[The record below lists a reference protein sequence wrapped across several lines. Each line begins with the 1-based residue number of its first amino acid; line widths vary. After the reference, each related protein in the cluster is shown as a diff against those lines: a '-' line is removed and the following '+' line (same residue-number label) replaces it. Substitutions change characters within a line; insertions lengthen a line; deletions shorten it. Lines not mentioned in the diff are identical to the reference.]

1 MQYNAND
8 NENHYH
14 LTQHTKHRKNIMAMN
29 PYELRY
35 SLLRDAK
42 DMLTNRW
49 HQDFEYEM
57 RLAEVEKRKPNPTPH
72 FTAEEVRRLAAEL
85 YEFVQD
91 KT

>member
-1 MQYNAND
+1 
-8 NENHYH
+8 
-14 LTQHTKHRKNIMAMN
+14 MAMN

-42 DMLTNRW
+42 DMLNHRW
-49 HQDFEYEM
+49 RQDFEYEM
-57 RLAEVEKRKPNPTPH
+57 RLAEVEQRKPESIPH
-72 FTAEEVRRLAAEL
+72 YTSEDIKQLATEL

>member
-1 MQYNAND
+1 
-8 NENHYH
+8 
-14 LTQHTKHRKNIMAMN
+14 MAMN

-72 FTAEEVRRLAAEL
+72 FTAEEVRELAAEL
-85 YEFVQD
+85 YEFVQNNS
-91 KT
+91 

>member
-1 MQYNAND
+1 
-8 NENHYH
+8 
-14 LTQHTKHRKNIMAMN
+14 MAMN

-57 RLAEVEKRKPNPTPH
+57 RLSEAEQRKPNSIPH
-72 FTAEEVRRLAAEL
+72 FTAEDIKSLATEL
-85 YEFVQD
+85 YEFVQNNSR
-91 KT
+91 TNSPGRF

>member
-1 MQYNAND
+1 MG
-8 NENHYH
+8 
-14 LTQHTKHRKNIMAMN
+14 MN

-57 RLAEVEKRKPNPTPH
+57 RVAEAEGRTPEPIPH
-72 FTAEEVRRLAAEL
+72 FTTEDIKRLAIEL
-85 YEFVQD
+85 YEFVEFKSTLEQ
-91 KT
+91 